1 MNNEQKPVA
10 ESLHRPLFL
19 WSMPFAFLYFGLP
32 VISKAFGA
40 SALEI
45 GGLFS
50 AFTITTLFLR
60 PVVGWSLD
68 RFGRKTFFVF
78 ALCVYA
84 LSMFTFA
91 LADSI
96 SALYLARMIQGVGA
110 AFLWSATNTII
121 ADLTTTEDRGRAM
134 GGVDEVTARGGLIG
148 VLGGIVVMLNFS
160 DDLGWQIAFLGYT
173 VMMALAAWLAWKFVP
188 ETKPDQPVVQD
199 QPVITQHMVRLLVI
213 VFITGLSEAM
223 LSPIYL
229 IYLQD
234 KFTTEMMA
242 LGWAFFPAGIVTAF
256 LAARLGALSDRYGRS
271 KMMAL
276 GLAGTGIFSILLP
289 GLPSLIWLAVAYTLS
304 AVMWGISEPAEAAL
318 VADLTGQNRLGT
330 GYGIYDFVGN
340 LGVAVGPLLGGM
352 VYETIGQ
359 SIPFY
364 LNGVVLL
371 LSALW
376 VLLFLRQV
384 STKKQASF

>member
-1 MNNEQKPVA
+1 MNNKQQPAV

-32 VISKAFGA
+32 IISKAFGA

-50 AFTITTLFLR
+50 AFTITTLLLR
-60 PVVGWSLD
+60 PIVGWSLD
-68 RFGRKTFFVF
+68 RFGRKAFFVF

-110 AFLWSATNTII
+110 AFFWSATVTIV

-134 GGVDEVTARGGLIG
+134 GRVDEVTARGGLIG
-148 VLGGIVVMLNFS
+148 VLGGIVVMMNFA

-199 QPVITQHMVRLLVI
+199 QPVISRHMFRLLVI
-213 VFITGLSEAM
+213 VFVTGLSEAM

-242 LGWAFFPAGIVTAF
+242 LGWAFFPAGIVTAL

-276 GLAGTGIFSILLP
+276 GMAGTGVFSILLP
-289 GLPSLIWLAVAYTLS
+289 GLPSLIWLAVAYTLA

-318 VADLTGQNRLGT
+318 VADLTGKNHLGT
-330 GYGIYDFVGN
+330 GYGLYDFVGN
-340 LGVAVGPLLGGM
+340 LGVAIGPLLGGI

-359 SIPFY
+359 SIPFF

-376 VLLFLRQV
+376 VLFFLRQG
-384 STKKQASF
+384 SISKQV